1 MVTRDP
7 LPRSS
12 HTVYLT
18 TMSRESV
25 LLGALTTELTS
36 TSDLYERVGYGA
48 LARIGLIPYHAFRAE
63 LVRLQSTGALE
74 SETGADGS
82 TLWRI
87 SPAPAAEEPILD
99 GD

>member
-1 MVTRDP
+1 
-7 LPRSS
+7 
-12 HTVYLT
+12 
-18 TMSRESV
+18 MSRESV

-63 LVRLQSTGALE
+63 LVRLESTGLLA
-74 SETGADGS
+74 SETASDGS
-82 TLWRI
+82 TMWRI
-87 SPAPAAEEPILD
+87 APEPAAEEPILD